1 MTSLYVRV
9 SQPRFCW
16 HSELADSC
24 CEGCPACTFSM
35 FSSIPACYP
44 LDTSSI
50 PLPPCV
56 ITKNITEWGQMSPG
70 WGWGDK
76 VPPGWEPLLFT
87 SDQRFQI
94 SVQRPT
100 TFSSVSSWAFFF
112 HCLRQLH
119 HVFSSCKPTTSPPP
133 TMESHFYH
141 WNTNPPASKWS
152 LSSIQYRGGRG
163 PFICALDSFPLPC
176 FTCLKI
182 FFFLWSSN

>member
-112 HCLRQLH
+112 TVSDNYIMSVPLVNQPHPLLPPWNLTSTTETQTHLH
-119 HVFSSCKPTTSPPP
+119 LNDLFLPS
-133 TMESHFYH
+133 
-141 WNTNPPASKWS
+141 NTEEEEDH
-152 LSSIQYRGGRG
+152 L
-163 PFICALDSFPLPC
+163 FVH
-176 FTCLKI
+176 
-182 FFFLWSSN
+182 